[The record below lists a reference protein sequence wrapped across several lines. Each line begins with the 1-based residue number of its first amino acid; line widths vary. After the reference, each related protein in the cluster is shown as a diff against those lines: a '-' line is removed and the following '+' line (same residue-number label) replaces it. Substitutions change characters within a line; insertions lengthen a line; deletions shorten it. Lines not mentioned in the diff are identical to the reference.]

1 MKLLRTL
8 VFAGLLG
15 LGAGLA
21 QAESGPLDLNK
32 ASAEQLADALYGV
45 GLTKAQAIVAW
56 RAEHGPFTSI
66 DQLAEVKGIGPALV
80 ERNRDRVIAGN
91 GQ

>member
-8 VFAGLLG
+8 MLAGLLG

-21 QAESGPLDLNK
+21 QAESAPLDLNK
-32 ASAEQLADALYGV
+32 ASAEQLAEALTGV
-45 GLTKAQAIVAW
+45 GPAKAQAIVAW

-80 ERNRDRVIAGN
+80 ERNRDRVIAGS